1 VFLLLLLLIGV
12 DSLPIANSEAKN
24 ARAPGGARA
33 SVAAPSPGPLISPIT
48 HQAISGP
55 VDPNFAEY
63 VYRRALLALGSGN
76 KQRAVELLKF
86 YAQAGS
92 NPRQIARALQLI
104 VEQEQGN

>member
-1 VFLLLLLLIGV
+1 LLLLIGI

-24 ARAPGGARA
+24 ARAP
-33 SVAAPSPGPLISPIT
+33 AAATYPEPLISPIT

-76 KQRAVELLKF
+76 KQRAVELLRF

-92 NPRQIARALQLI
+92 NPRQVARALQLI
-104 VEQEQGN
+104 AQHDKGN